1 MNYETGVGEFDL
13 FLRLM
18 CFQKRP
24 NVVYAIGQVAA
35 EAVVVI
41 ISDLE
46 DLMQSSQVC
55 GALTTVLIGVFE
67 KILER
72 F

>member
-1 MNYETGVGEFDL
+1 
-13 FLRLM
+13 M